1 MVAIVA
7 ILLCSFATV
16 LVCCAVIF
24 LVEIAASATVPLR
37 AGPEER
43 DPYLRRPRLAVLVP
57 AHNESRGA
65 LPTIEDIRRQL
76 AIGDRLVVVADNCS
90 DDTASVAAEA
100 GAEVAT
106 RNDPTKIGKG
116 YAIDFGLRYLREDPP
131 EVLIIIDADCRI
143 QDGTLTILVDACLRS
158 DRPIQSLYLMS
169 PPTATSSINDQ
180 MSAYAW
186 RIKNWLRPLGLSA
199 LGLPCQLMGTGMA
212 FPWHVIE
219 RAELASGHIV
229 EDMKLG
235 LDLAVIGKAPL
246 FCPTA
251 LVTSEFPSSQAAA
264 QSQRQRWEHGHIGL
278 IRMVPGLLWSA
289 IQRRNLDLFVISLD
303 LAVPPLFLLGLLL
316 TAMLAISGVFAL
328 FATTFAPLAIS
339 AAGLAIYAIAIG
351 LAWRKCGRDL
361 LNRSTLPLLVPYVFS
376 KLRSY
381 SRLVIRGAVSEWVR
395 TDRSKID

>member
-1 MVAIVA
+1 
-7 ILLCSFATV
+7 LCCT
-16 LVCCAVIF
+16 VIF
-24 LVEIAASATVPLR
+24 LIEIVASATVPRR
-37 AGPEER
+37 ARPEQH
-43 DPYLRRPRLAVLVP
+43 DPSLRRPRLAVLVP
-57 AHNESRGA
+57 AHNESTGA

-90 DDTASVAAEA
+90 DDTASVATDA
-100 GAEVAT
+100 GAEVVT
-106 RNDPTKIGKG
+106 RNDPTRIGKG
-116 YAIDFGLRYLREDPP
+116 YAIDFGLRYVREDPP
-131 EVLIIIDADCRI
+131 EVVIIIDADCRI
-143 QDGTLTILVDACLRS
+143 EDRTLAILVDACVRS

-169 PPTATSSINDQ
+169 VPAATTPSINDQ

-251 LVTSEFPSSQAAA
+251 LVTSEFPASQAAA
-264 QSQRQRWEHGHIGL
+264 QTQRQRWEHGHIGL

-289 IQRRNLDLFVISLD
+289 IRRRNLDLFVLALD

-316 TAMLAISGVFAL
+316 TAMAAISGVFAL
-328 FATTFAPLAIS
+328 FATTFTPLAIS
-339 AAGLAIYAIAIG
+339 AAGVALYAIAIG

-361 LNRSTLPLLVPYVFS
+361 LNSSTLPLLGPYISS

-381 SRLVIRGAVSEWVR
+381 SRLVTRGAVSEWVR
-395 TDRSKID
+395 TDRTKID